1 MTDPGAEL
9 FRCETYHCVL
19 SKRACVEIQVLRTN
33 QGRAAVHWCGSGR
46 CAQGRR
52 IRAEVGEVEQRPVK
66 KRATARP
73 EAKS

>member
-1 MTDPGAEL
+1 MTGAAEEV
-9 FRCETYHCVL
+9 FTCETFACRMA
-19 SKRACVEIQVLRTN
+19 KRWCVERQLLRTN

-52 IRAEVGEVEQRPVK
+52 IRAEVGEVEQRPVG